1 MVTLAIPTDADAPAV
16 YGPTQGRWTFA
27 EWVGLRDDGTRYE
40 IIDGVIYMTT
50 APSTFHQWI
59 ALQLV
64 RRVAIP
70 AEDQGLAYSFFAPV
84 GVLMP
89 GCDPVQPDFVVILSS
104 KVAIIRDRRVR
115 GVPDLLVEILSR
127 GNAPYDGEVKLAAYA
142 RAGVPEYAIVD
153 PRARTLSH
161 YHLDAHGAYGSPR
174 VYAAADALSF
184 AGLPTITLTVGDL
197 CAGAPDT
204 TL

>member
-16 YGPTQGRWTFA
+16 YGPLQGQWTYA
-27 EWVGLRDDGTRYE
+27 DWERLPDDGNRYE

-70 AEDQGLAYSFFAPV
+70 AEDQGLAYSFFAPI

-89 GCDPVQPDFVVILSS
+89 GCDPVQPDFVVVLSS
-104 KVAIIRDRRVR
+104 KAAIIRDRRVR

-127 GNAPYDGEVKLAAYA
+127 GNAPYDREVKLAAYA

-153 PRARTLSH
+153 PRARTLNH
-161 YHLDAHGAYGSPR
+161 YHLDTQGAYDSPR
-174 VYAAADALSF
+174 VYSAAEALSF
-184 AGLPTITLTVGDL
+184 ACLPTITLTVGDL
-197 CAGAPDT
+197 FAGAPDT

>member
-16 YGPTQGRWTFA
+16 YGPTQGRWTYA
-27 EWVGLRDDGTRYE
+27 DWERLPDDGNRYE

-115 GVPDLLVEILSR
+115 GVPDLLI
-127 GNAPYDGEVKLAAYA
+127 YQ
-142 RAGVPEYAIVD
+142 
-153 PRARTLSH
+153 
-161 YHLDAHGAYGSPR
+161 
-174 VYAAADALSF
+174 
-184 AGLPTITLTVGDL
+184 
-197 CAGAPDT
+197 AGAGWVDSIT
-204 TL
+204 RWMRRI

>member
-16 YGPTQGRWTFA
+16 YGPLQGQWTYA
-27 EWVGLRDDGTRYE
+27 DWERLPDDGNRYE

-50 APSTFHQWI
+50 APSTIHQWI

-70 AEDQGLAYSFFAPV
+70 AEDQGLAYSFFAPI

-89 GCDPVQPDFVVILSS
+89 GCDPVQPDFVVVLSS
-104 KVAIIRDRRVR
+104 KAAIIRDRRVR

-127 GNAPYDGEVKLAAYA
+127 GNAPYDREVKLAAYA

-161 YHLDAHGAYGSPR
+161 YQLGTQGAYDSPR
-174 VYAAADALSF
+174 GYSAAEALSF
-184 AGLPTITLTVGDL
+184 ACLPTITFTVGDL
-197 CAGAPDT
+197 FAGAPDT

>member
-16 YGPTQGRWTFA
+16 YGPLQGQWTYA
-27 EWVGLRDDGTRYE
+27 DWERLPDDGNRYE

-89 GCDPVQPDFVVILSS
+89 GCDPVQPDFVVVLSPR
-104 KVAIIRDRRVR
+104 AGIIRDRRVR

-127 GNAPYDGEVKLAAYA
+127 GNAPYDREVKLAAYA

-161 YHLDAHGAYGSPR
+161 YQLDAQGAYGSPR
-174 VYAAADALSF
+174 VYAAADAMSF
-184 AGLPTITLTVGDL
+184 ACLPTIILTVGDL
-197 CAGAPDT
+197 FAGAPDT